1 MQNQVQDNSIRH
13 QIVIADDHALVRGGL
28 ELVVKMAVPNSDI
41 FQTNSFDETIKILS
55 EKPSIDLLL
64 LDLMMP
70 GMDGE
75 KSILNIINLH
85 PGVPIVIVSV
95 KEDFDSIHMAISSGA
110 SGYIPKTSLPEI
122 TISAIKLIL
131 AGGVYIPP
139 HVLQSRIDIKN
150 DVSQPV
156 SNIIKKSGILSKRQ
170 EEVFNLIKVGNSNQS
185 IATELGLTIPTIKM
199 HVSAIFK
206 KLNVK
211 NRTEAVAKYSNI
223 QKVSELIT

>member
-1 MQNQVQDNSIRH
+1 
-13 QIVIADDHALVRGGL
+13 
-28 ELVVKMAVPNSDI
+28 
-41 FQTNSFDETIKILS
+41 
-55 EKPSIDLLL
+55 
-64 LDLMMP
+64 MMP

-75 KSILNIINLH
+75 KSILNIINLY

-131 AGGVYIPP
+131 SGGVYIPP
-139 HVLQSRIDIKN
+139 HVLKSRIDIN
-150 DVSQPV
+150 NESSQPV
-156 SNIIKKSGILSKRQ
+156 SNIIKKSSILSKRQ

-211 NRTEAVAKYSNI
+211 NRTEAVAKYTDI
-223 QKVSELIT
+223 QKVSELTI

>member
-1 MQNQVQDNSIRH
+1 MPNQVQDNSIRH

-28 ELVVKMAVPNSDI
+28 ELVVKMSVPNSDI

-95 KEDFDSIHMAISSGA
+95 KEDFDSLGRCPAAPVGRDHNPVTLVQYYNA
-110 SGYIPKTSLPEI
+110 SVCHRPLP
-122 TISAIKLIL
+122 
-131 AGGVYIPP
+131 
-139 HVLQSRIDIKN
+139 
-150 DVSQPV
+150 
-156 SNIIKKSGILSKRQ
+156 
-170 EEVFNLIKVGNSNQS
+170 
-185 IATELGLTIPTIKM
+185 
-199 HVSAIFK
+199 
-206 KLNVK
+206 
-211 NRTEAVAKYSNI
+211 
-223 QKVSELIT
+223 

>member
-1 MQNQVQDNSIRH
+1 
-13 QIVIADDHALVRGGL
+13 
-28 ELVVKMAVPNSDI
+28 
-41 FQTNSFDETIKILS
+41 
-55 EKPSIDLLL
+55 
-64 LDLMMP
+64 
-70 GMDGE
+70 
-75 KSILNIINLH
+75 
-85 PGVPIVIVSV
+85 
-95 KEDFDSIHMAISSGA
+95 MAISSGA

-156 SNIIKKSGILSKRQ
+156 SNIIKKSSILSKRQ

>member
-1 MQNQVQDNSIRH
+1 MGNQIQENQIRH

-41 FQTNSFDETIKILS
+41 FQTNSFEETIKTL
-55 EKPSIDLLL
+55 DLLL

-75 KSILNIINLH
+75 KSILNIINLY

-131 AGGVYIPP
+131 SGGVYIPP
-139 HVLQSRIDIKN
+139 HVLKSRIDINN
-150 DVSQPV
+150 DSSQPV
-156 SNIIKKSGILSKRQ
+156 SNIIKKSSTLSKRQ

-211 NRTEAVAKYSNI
+211 NRTEAVAKYTDI
-223 QKVSELIT
+223 QKVSELTI

>member
-28 ELVVKMAVPNSDI
+28 ELVVKMSVPNSDI

-170 EEVFNLIKVGNSNQS
+170 EEVFSLLKVGNSNQS
-185 IATELGLTIPTIKM
+185 IATELGLTIPTLKM

-206 KLNVK
+206 QLNVK